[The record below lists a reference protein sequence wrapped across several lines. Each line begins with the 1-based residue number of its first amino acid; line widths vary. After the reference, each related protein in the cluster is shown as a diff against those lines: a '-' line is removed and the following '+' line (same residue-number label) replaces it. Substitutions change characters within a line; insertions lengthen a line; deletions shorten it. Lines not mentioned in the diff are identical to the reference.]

1 VEFTEI
7 VAIAVGL
14 AMDAFAVS
22 VGAATSGFIS
32 DKRAVFRLSFH
43 FGLFQFMMPV
53 IGWTVGIG
61 VASLIHA
68 ADHWI
73 AFGLLSIIG
82 GRMIYSGIRPE
93 AESYRTNPSKGWSLV
108 MLSLATSIDAL
119 AVGLSLAMLQVNI
132 LYPSVCVGVITAGL
146 SIVGIR
152 LGHKSGQR
160 YGTKV
165 EIIGGV
171 LLFLI
176 GLRILIEHL
185 HLHYG

>member
-1 VEFTEI
+1 
-7 VAIAVGL
+7 
-14 AMDAFAVS
+14 M
-22 VGAATSGFIS
+22 GAATSGFID

-43 FGLFQFMMPV
+43 FGLFQFLMPV
-53 IGWTVGIG
+53 LGWTVGIG

-82 GRMIYSGIRPE
+82 GRMVFSGFRPA
-93 AESYRTNPSKGWSLV
+93 AESYRTNPSKGWNLIL
-108 MLSLATSIDAL
+108 LSIATSVDAL
-119 AVGLSLAMLQVNI
+119 AVGISLAVLQVEI
-132 LYPSVCVGVITAGL
+132 LSPSVCVGIITAGL
-146 SIVGIR
+146 SIIGIR
-152 LGHKSGQR
+152 LGHRSGER
-160 YGTKV
+160 YGPKV
-165 EIIGGV
+165 EIVGGI